1 MSNALTKCFV
11 NTTPVTPFRNEQ
23 KEILVKLEYID
34 YDLPI
39 GYEE

>member
-1 MSNALTKCFV
+1 MNK
-11 NTTPVTPFRNEQ
+11 

-39 GYEE
+39 VYEERKFYLSFQFYDGCP